1 MMSRA
6 LSARHLLVLLLMGLV
21 ALVPATAG
29 AATFPDTI
37 RLPDGWQPEGIAA
50 GRGTSLYV
58 GSIPTGAIW
67 KGDARTGQGDVLVP
81 GRPGERNAIGI
92 KVDRRNRLFVAGG
105 PTGKAFVYDAAT
117 GADLASYQLAPADTA
132 VTFINDVVVT
142 HRAAFFT
149 DSRNQQ
155 LYVLPLGRHG
165 ALPDQDEVRV
175 LPLTG
180 ELDYTEIT
188 TDVDLNGI
196 VAARGGQTLLSV
208 QSNSGK
214 LFKINPRSGE
224 AREVDLG
231 ETLLTNGDGLLLA
244 GRLLFVVQNQLN
256 QIAVVKLSGSLDEGR
271 LVTTIRDDD
280 FDVPTTI
287 AFQAGRLWAVNAR
300 FGTTDPQPARYDIVR
315 VG

>member
-1 MMSRA
+1 MISRG
-6 LSARHLLVLLLMGLV
+6 LSARRLLVLLLMGLV

-81 GRPGERNAIGI
+81 PQEGRRAIGI

-105 PTGKAFVYDAAT
+105 PTGRAFVYDAAT
-117 GADLASYQLAPADTA
+117 GADLASYQLAPAGTA
-132 VTFINDVVVT
+132 VTFVNDVVVT
-142 HRAAFFT
+142 HRAAYFT

-180 ELDYTEIT
+180 DLDYTDDPN
-188 TDVDLNGI
+188 DVDLNGI
-196 VAARGGQTLLSV
+196 VAARGGQVLLAV
-208 QSNSGK
+208 QSSTGQ
-214 LFKINPRSGE
+214 LFRINPRTGVTS
-224 AREVDLG
+224 EVDLG
-231 ETLLTNGDGLLLA
+231 EDRLTNGDGMLLV
-244 GRLLFVVQNQLN
+244 GRVLFVVQNRLN
-256 QIAVVKLSGSLDEGR
+256 QIAVVKLSGSLDQGR
-271 LVTTIRDDD
+271 VVTTITDDD

-287 AFQAGRLWAVNAR
+287 AFQAGHLWAVNAR

>member
-6 LSARHLLVLLLMGLV
+6 LSARRLLVLLLMGLV
-21 ALVPATAG
+21 VLVPATAG

-142 HRAAFFT
+142 QRAAFFT

-196 VAARGGQTLLSV
+196 VAARGGRTLLSV

-214 LFKINPRSGE
+214 LFKIDPRSGE

-244 GRLLFVVQNQLN
+244 GRVLFVVQNRLN

-271 LVTTIRDDD
+271 LVTTITDDD

-287 AFQAGRLWAVNAR
+287 AFQAGHLWAVNAR